1 MAENS
6 QEGPMDRKKGPKMR
20 KILMAVALPVLGP
33 TLCQFLGMGAL
44 PAWAQAPQIQTSQE
58 NILGAPRNSAS
69 SNPLGQQVLPI
80 PRADSLVPTW
90 PIVSLMPA
98 KVRVILHYSID
109 AERFTRVI
117 AYREMMAQLKAA
129 GFERDFEEDPDPSE
143 PENSNHILLSGVL
156 PAKSVQRVGGLTAI
170 RSVLAMPEGTDLAKI
185 GESLVRVEMML
196 GRGSSR
202 VILDT
207 SPATHKALE
216 KLGFKEAG
224 VYDHYLGTRLLGML
238 PAANLLKVGPLLG
251 QPLSKRENLEPYQP
265 VLVVWADPQA
275 QAVAPLPAPVVIPP
289 IMEKVASELR
299 PVMADDNKLL
309 RVEILFDESFP
320 NHATAI
326 ERIGEIAPNAI
337 FEALLGPAVTVV
349 GPVSEIRKFV
359 NHPSVNAIRPGP
371 VATMGSVRGVKDFQP
386 VRPELSRSGS
396 IGVTKSFREGTV
408 IIADD
413 FRGWETLSKPA
424 PGSKSPVRL
433 IDLTCERNP
442 LIIPDAFAGA
452 VNEKGPGTLLAQ
464 NILAGAPGSP
474 LFLVRVDPSV
484 PAMILRVAKA
494 INGDDSL
501 TDELMARRLGEIRE
515 DRLKLEEQRGILEKD
530 WQLNGDDFGE
540 EAGPLKKRMEYQKAL
555 KELEAKEKDH
565 HARLERFLNHQ
576 KGVSDLATARLVLCP
591 LVWNEGLPRSGAST
605 LSRWM
610 DDRPFRGA
618 LWLQSAGDRPGQSW
632 NGMFRDHDENGVM
645 EWSMLPPGKD
655 AFAVE
660 NMPLLFQAQGGEKVQ
675 DQLPADTLVR
685 VTVQWR
691 EPRDPYFNKTDR
703 KASRLPISD
712 LKPKMVRL
720 EPTKGESRL
729 ADRAILGQASGPPM
743 LIDHTMQSAVFESH
757 IFFVVPQTGRYEL
770 RIEGVVPNS
779 IIPAGAAQ
787 LPINRQKPEIHPVV
801 WLRTFSK
808 GGSVV
813 FSQPGERPVVGV
825 PGDAQSVLSV
835 GETHAIEG
843 NLGAPLH
850 LSNPK
855 PEFRKNPKD
864 GSESSVD
871 LLAKVAQRIWMLH
884 HPDQDV
890 RFWRQQSK
898 DWDSNPSQQSR

>member
-1 MAENS
+1 
-6 QEGPMDRKKGPKMR
+6 
-20 KILMAVALPVLGP
+20 
-33 TLCQFLGMGAL
+33 
-44 PAWAQAPQIQTSQE
+44 
-58 NILGAPRNSAS
+58 
-69 SNPLGQQVLPI
+69 
-80 PRADSLVPTW
+80 
-90 PIVSLMPA
+90 
-98 KVRVILHYSID
+98 
-109 AERFTRVI
+109 
-117 AYREMMAQLKAA
+117 
-129 GFERDFEEDPDPSE
+129 
-143 PENSNHILLSGVL
+143 
-156 PAKSVQRVGGLTAI
+156 
-170 RSVLAMPEGTDLAKI
+170 
-185 GESLVRVEMML
+185 
-196 GRGSSR
+196 
-202 VILDT
+202 
-207 SPATHKALE
+207 
-216 KLGFKEAG
+216 
-224 VYDHYLGTRLLGML
+224 
-238 PAANLLKVGPLLG
+238 
-251 QPLSKRENLEPYQP
+251 
-265 VLVVWADPQA
+265 
-275 QAVAPLPAPVVIPP
+275 
-289 IMEKVASELR
+289 
-299 PVMADDNKLL
+299 
-309 RVEILFDESFP
+309 
-320 NHATAI
+320 
-326 ERIGEIAPNAI
+326 
-337 FEALLGPAVTVV
+337 
-349 GPVSEIRKFV
+349 
-359 NHPSVNAIRPGP
+359 
-371 VATMGSVRGVKDFQP
+371 
-386 VRPELSRSGS
+386 
-396 IGVTKSFREGTV
+396 
-408 IIADD
+408 
-413 FRGWETLSKPA
+413 
-424 PGSKSPVRL
+424 
-433 IDLTCERNP
+433 
-442 LIIPDAFAGA
+442 
-452 VNEKGPGTLLAQ
+452 
-464 NILAGAPGSP
+464 
-474 LFLVRVDPSV
+474 
-484 PAMILRVAKA
+484 
-494 INGDDSL
+494 
-501 TDELMARRLGEIRE
+501 
-515 DRLKLEEQRGILEKD
+515 LEKD

-850 LSNPK
+850 ISNPK

>member
-1 MAENS
+1 
-6 QEGPMDRKKGPKMR
+6 MDRKKGPKMR
-20 KILMAVALPVLGP
+20 KTLLAVALPVLGTAIGP
-33 TLCQFLGMGAL
+33 ILELGSL
-44 PAWAQAPQIQTSQE
+44 PVWAQAPQTRNSPSP
-58 NILGAPRNSAS
+58 ILAAPRNSA
-69 SNPLGQQVLPI
+69 G
-80 PRADSLVPTW
+80 VPTQEQPALPFPRSGSIVPSW

-109 AERFTRVI
+109 AERFTRVF

-129 GFERDFEEDPDPSE
+129 GFERDYEDDPDPSE

-156 PAKSVQRVGGLTAI
+156 PAKSLTRVGGLTAI
-170 RSVLAMPEGTDLAKI
+170 RSVLAMPEGTDLSKI
-185 GESLVRVEMML
+185 GDSLVRVEMML
-196 GRGSSR
+196 GRGSPR
-202 VILDT
+202 LILDT

-216 KLGFKEAG
+216 KLGFREAG

-251 QPLSKRENLEPYQP
+251 QPLSKRENLDPYQP

-275 QAVAPLPAPVVIPP
+275 PVVAPVPAPVVVPP

-299 PVMADDNKLL
+299 AVLAEDNKFI
-309 RVEILFDESFP
+309 RVDILFDEALP
-320 NHATAI
+320 NQAAAI
-326 ERIGEIAPNAI
+326 QRVGEIAPNAV
-337 FEALLGPAVTVV
+337 FEALLGPVVTVV
-349 GPVSEIRKFV
+349 GPVPEIRKFV
-359 NHPSVNAIRPGP
+359 NHPSVNAVRPGP
-371 VATMGSVRGVKDFQP
+371 VATMGPVRGVKDFQP
-386 VRPELSRSGS
+386 VRQELSKSGS

-408 IIADD
+408 IIGED
-413 FRGWETLSKPA
+413 FRGWETLSKTV
-424 PGSKSPVRL
+424 PGGKSPVRL
-433 IDLTCERNP
+433 IDFTCERNP
-442 LIIPDAFAGA
+442 KIIPDGFAGA
-452 VNEKGPGTLLAQ
+452 ANENGSGTLLAQ
-464 NILAGAPGSP
+464 NILAANPGGP

-484 PAMILRVAKA
+484 PAMVLRVAKA

-501 TDELMARRLGEIRE
+501 SDELMARRLAEIRE
-515 DRLKLEEQRGILEKD
+515 ERLLIQDQRAVLEKD
-530 WQLNGDDFGE
+530 WLSNGDDFGE
-540 EAGPLKKRMEYQKAL
+540 EAGALKKRMDYQKAL
-555 KELEAKEKDH
+555 KEVVEKEKDH

-632 NGMFRDHDENGVM
+632 NGMFRDHDGNGVM

-655 AFAVE
+655 PFAVE
-660 NMPLLFQAQGGEKVQ
+660 NMPLQFQTPGGGKAQ
-675 DQLPADTLVR
+675 DQLPGDTLVR

-703 KASRLPISD
+703 KASRLPIAD
-712 LKPKMVRL
+712 LKPKLVRI

-729 ADRAILGQASGPPM
+729 ADRAILGQASGPPL
-743 LIDHTMQSAVFESH
+743 LIDHTLQSAVFESH
-757 IFFVVPQTGRYEL
+757 IFFVVPQTGNYEL

-779 IIPAGAAQ
+779 IIPAGAPQ
-787 LPINRQKPEIHPVV
+787 LPVNRQKPEIHPVV
-801 WLRTFSK
+801 WLRTFSP

-813 FSQPGERPVVGV
+813 FSQPGERPMVGV

-843 NLGAPLH
+843 SLSAPLH
-850 LSNPK
+850 FSNPK
-855 PEFRKNPKD
+855 PEFRKNPGD
-864 GSESSVD
+864 GSDSSVD
-871 LLAKVAQRIWMLH
+871 MLAKIAQRIWSLH

-890 RFWRQQSK
+890 QFWRQQSK
-898 DWDSNPSQQSR
+898 TWDSNPGQQNR